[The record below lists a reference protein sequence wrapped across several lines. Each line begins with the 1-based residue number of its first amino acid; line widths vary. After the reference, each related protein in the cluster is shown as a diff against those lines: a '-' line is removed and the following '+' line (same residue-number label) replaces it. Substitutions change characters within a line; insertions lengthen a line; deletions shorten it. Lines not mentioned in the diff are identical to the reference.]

1 MERDGIYTE
10 LFSQG
15 KPPPHWNGETYDA
28 IRKSHCLKDMCI
40 EVDHKSREYGMQ
52 EDGQQYLCV
61 DCPLDEAE
69 D

>member
-1 MERDGIYTE
+1 MERDGIYIE
-10 LFSQG
+10 LVSQDRSLVG
-15 KPPPHWNGETYDA
+15 CEGETYDS
-28 IRKSHCLKDMCI
+28 IWQSHCLEDMGVK
-40 EVDHKSREYGMQ
+40 VDHESCEYRMQ